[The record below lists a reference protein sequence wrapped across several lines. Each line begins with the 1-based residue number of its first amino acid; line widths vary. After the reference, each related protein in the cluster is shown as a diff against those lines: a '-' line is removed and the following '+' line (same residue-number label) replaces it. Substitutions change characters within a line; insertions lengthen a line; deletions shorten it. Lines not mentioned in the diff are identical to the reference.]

1 MDIALQ
7 NLKHRP
13 FPKNSSF
20 DKENTALSK
29 LIQELNFRE
38 LPPEVVVVMNVEIDR
53 LNTLPDNHS
62 RLFVAI
68 KAVKRKLL
76 KSALEDLELV
86 PKNYYRNMWL
96 AIGMS
101 GMGVPMGVL
110 FSVML
115 DNFSYISIGLST
127 GLAIGIGIGTYLD
140 KKAVEENRQLEL
152 KIH

>member
-7 NLKHRP
+7 NLKRRP
-13 FPKNSSF
+13 FPQNSSF
-20 DKENTALSK
+20 DKENKALGE
-29 LIQELNFRE
+29 LIQELNIRE

-53 LNTLPDNHS
+53 LNTLPDNHT

-76 KSALEDLELV
+76 KYALEDLELV

-115 DNFSYISIGLST
+115 DDFSYISIGLST